1 MLNCEEATRLLS
13 ERQDRAL
20 SMAERT
26 QLTLHTM
33 MCSGCREFGRQM
45 TTLRDLVRGH
55 APDASAGTP
64 DDKK

>member
-20 SMAERT
+20 SLTECT
-26 QLTLHTM
+26 QLKLHTM

-55 APDASAGTP
+55 APDPSAGTP

>member
-20 SMAERT
+20 SMTERT
-26 QLTLHTM
+26 QLTLHTV

-55 APDASAGTP
+55 APDSSAGSP